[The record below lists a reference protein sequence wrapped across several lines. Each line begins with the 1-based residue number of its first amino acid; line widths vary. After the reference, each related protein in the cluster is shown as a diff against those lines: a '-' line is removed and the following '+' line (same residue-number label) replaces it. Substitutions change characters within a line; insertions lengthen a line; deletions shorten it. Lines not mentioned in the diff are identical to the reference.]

1 VGGEPR
7 EGPEGLKK
15 LDKWA
20 PQVLVVWSRR
30 YRG

>member
-20 PQVLVVWSRR
+20 PQVLVDGV
-30 YRG
+30 GDIGG